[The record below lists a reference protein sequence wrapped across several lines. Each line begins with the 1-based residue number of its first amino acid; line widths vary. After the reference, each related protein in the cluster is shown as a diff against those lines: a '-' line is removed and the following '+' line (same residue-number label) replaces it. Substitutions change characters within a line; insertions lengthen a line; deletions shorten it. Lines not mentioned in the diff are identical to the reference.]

1 MHKKIFS
8 SILLFSSLLVLAQPV
23 AMKSFFSRGG
33 YFSLSYPGNW
43 ELSSQQIP
51 GIYFQAFSPKEGPN
65 DRYRESV
72 NVVIEDL
79 NGKQVSE
86 QQYIEATK
94 KNLLF
99 NVKDYRL
106 IKSGEIMLGG
116 YKAYEILYTGKLNMY
131 NLKFRAVIV
140 FFEKRAFVMT
150 YSSDLISYDKFY
162 PETNKIMSS
171 IRLLHVAAP
180 VVKPDSSKTTK
191 AVAPKPKT
199 PVKK

>member
-8 SILLFSSLLVLAQPV
+8 SFLLFSSLVLVAQPV

-33 YFSLSYPGNW
+33 YFSISYPGNW
-43 ELSSQQIP
+43 ELNTQLVP

-79 NGKQVSE
+79 NGKQVTE
-86 QQYIEATK
+86 QQYIDATK
-94 KNLLF
+94 KNLFF

-106 IKSGEIMLGG
+106 IKAGETMMGS
-116 YKAYEILYTGKLNMY
+116 YKAYEIIYTGKLDLY
-131 NLKFRAVIV
+131 NLKFRAVIS
-140 FFEKRAFVMT
+140 FFEKRAFIIT

-180 VVKPDSSKTTK
+180 VTKPDSSKTTK
-191 AVAPKPKT
+191 ALPPKPKT